1 MLTNAQADATY
12 QEAFAVLHGIVIDP
26 AATAE
31 QVALAREKRDMLTL
45 DFIGQA
51 IASIEERTKKFRA
64 FIDEMNAVIAEFGS
78 NSLLDGVRR
87 LKSVVDTAGQLIGA
101 ALPAHAAAKKRGRKQ
116 AAKVARRRRVVK
128 KPAKSAQSAQS
139 AKKGASAV
147 KKKRAKAASASAV
160 KKVGAKSAKRKPAK
174 VAKRRPAKVAK
185 RPVSGAKSASKS
197 AKSKRASSA
206 GGPGKGAQ
214 RRGGAIRQKAAA
226 GKARGARRR
235 PR

>member
-51 IASIEERTKKFRA
+51 IASIEERTKKFRD
-64 FIDEMNAVIAEFGS
+64 FIDDMNAVIAEFGS

-87 LKSVVDTAGQLIGA
+87 LKSLVDTAGQLIGA
-101 ALPAHAAAKKRGRKQ
+101 ALPRPTAAKKRGRKQ
-116 AAKVARRRRVVK
+116 AGKVARRRHAVK
-128 KPAKSAQSAQS
+128 KSAKSAKKS
-139 AKKGASAV
+139 AKEGASAV
-147 KKKRAKAASASAV
+147 KKMSAKAAFSRAV
-160 KKVGAKSAKRKPAK
+160 KKVAAKSGKRKPAS
-174 VAKRRPAKVAK
+174 VAK
-185 RPVSGAKSASKS
+185 RPVAAPKAARNAAKRKSASIV
-197 AKSKRASSA
+197 
-206 GGPGKGAQ
+206 GGPSKGKQ
-214 RRGGAIRQKAAA
+214 PRGGTIRQKAAA

>member
-26 AATAE
+26 AATVE
-31 QVALAREKRDMLTL
+31 QVALAREKRDRLTL

-51 IASIEERTKKFRA
+51 IASIEERTKKFQA

-87 LKSVVDTAGQLIGA
+87 LKSVVDAAGQLIGA
-101 ALPAHAAAKKRGRKQ
+101 ALPTHAAAKKRGRKR
-116 AAKVARRRRVVK
+116 AVKVARPRRVLK
-128 KPAKSAQSAQS
+128 PPAKS

-147 KKKRAKAASASAV
+147 KKRRAKAAPVRAV
-160 KKVGAKSAKRKPAK
+160 KQVATKSAKRKPAK
-174 VAKRRPAKVAK
+174 AATRPASAAKPARKAAKRN
-185 RPVSGAKSASKS
+185 SASG
-197 AKSKRASSA
+197 A
-206 GGPGKGAQ
+206 GGPSDGKQ
-214 RRGGAIRQKAAA
+214 RRGAAIQPKSAA

>member
-78 NSLLDGVRR
+78 NSILDGVRR

-101 ALPAHAAAKKRGRKQ
+101 ALPAHVAAKKRRRKQ
-116 AAKVARRRRVVK
+116 AAQVARRRRVVK
-128 KPAKSAQSAQS
+128 KPAKSAM
-139 AKKGASAV
+139 KGASAV

-185 RPVSGAKSASKS
+185 RPVGGAKSASKS
-197 AKSKRASSA
+197 AKSKKASSA
-206 GGPGKGAQ
+206 GGPGKGTQ

>member
-31 QVALAREKRDMLTL
+31 QVALARDKRDMLTL

-51 IASIEERTKKFRA
+51 IASIEERTKKFRD
-64 FIDEMNAVIAEFGS
+64 FIDEMNDVIAEFGS

-101 ALPAHAAAKKRGRKQ
+101 ALPAHAAAKKRGRKR
-116 AAKVARRRRVVK
+116 AAKVARRRHAVK
-128 KPAKSAQSAQS
+128 KSAKSAKKS
-139 AKKGASAV
+139 AKKGA
-147 KKKRAKAASASAV
+147 KKGAKAASARAV
-160 KKVGAKSAKRKPAK
+160 KKVAAKSAQRKPA
-174 VAKRRPAKVAK
+174 RVAK
-185 RPVSGAKSASKS
+185 RPVAAPKAARKAAKRKSASIVGGPSKGKQPRRSTIRQEASKGRASGAK
-197 AKSKRASSA
+197 
-206 GGPGKGAQ
+206 
-214 RRGGAIRQKAAA
+214 
-226 GKARGARRR
+226 RR

>member
-51 IASIEERTKKFRA
+51 IASIEERTKKFRD

-87 LKSVVDTAGQLIGA
+87 LKSLVDTAGQLIGA
-101 ALPAHAAAKKRGRKQ
+101 ALPRPTAAKKRGRKQ
-116 AAKVARRRRVVK
+116 AAKVARRRQCCEEAGEVGEEVGEGGCERGEEEVGEGGV
-128 KPAKSAQSAQS
+128 S
-139 AKKGASAV
+139 
-147 KKKRAKAASASAV
+147 RAV
-160 KKVGAKSAKRKPAK
+160 KKVAAKSAKRKPAK
-174 VAKRRPAKVAK
+174 VAKRPVGAPKAARNAAK
-185 RPVSGAKSASKS
+185 RKSASIV
-197 AKSKRASSA
+197 
-206 GGPGKGAQ
+206 GGPSKGKQ
-214 RRGGAIRQKAAA
+214 PRGGTIRQKAAA